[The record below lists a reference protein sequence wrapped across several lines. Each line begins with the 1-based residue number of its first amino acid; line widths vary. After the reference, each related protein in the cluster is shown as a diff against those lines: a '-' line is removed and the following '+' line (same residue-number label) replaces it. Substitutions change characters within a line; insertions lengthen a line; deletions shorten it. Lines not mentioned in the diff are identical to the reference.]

1 MQLLLFAINKLFNL
15 GLSNRELMEQG
26 VKIGAD
32 VPYCIMRGTA
42 LAEGIGEK
50 LTRLAPMP
58 FCHMV
63 VAKPPINVSTKM
75 VYDSLDSG
83 AITKHPD
90 IDGIIEAINEGSVI
104 KIAERMGNVLE
115 DVTIPL
121 YPVIDKIKKDMISQ
135 GAYNAMM
142 SGSGPTVFGIF
153 PDEQTA
159 LNCKEYLK
167 RQGDA
172 RQVYITETFN

>member
-1 MQLLLFAINKLFNL
+1 
-15 GLSNRELMEQG
+15 
-26 VKIGAD
+26 
-32 VPYCIMRGTA
+32 MRGTA

-50 LTRLAPMP
+50 LTKLTPMP
-58 FCHMV
+58 HCYIV

-75 VYDSLDSG
+75 VYESLDSG
-83 AITKHPD
+83 VITKHPD
-90 IDGIIEAINEGSVI
+90 IDGIIEAINEGDV
-104 KIAERMGNVLE
+104 KKVAERMGNVLE
-115 DVTIPL
+115 DVTIPM
-121 YPVIDKIKKDMISQ
+121 YPVIAKIKNDMLAN

-167 RQGDA
+167 SQEDA
-172 RQVYITETFN
+172 RQVYITETF